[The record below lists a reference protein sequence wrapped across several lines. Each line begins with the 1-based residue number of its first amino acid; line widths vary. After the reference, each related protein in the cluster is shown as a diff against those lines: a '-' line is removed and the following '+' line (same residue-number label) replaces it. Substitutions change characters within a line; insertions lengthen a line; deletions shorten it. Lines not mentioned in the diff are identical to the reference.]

1 MEGKHRACCFC
12 AMRGG
17 NDGLAG
23 VIQFSRNV
31 YLSTQDVPSTVPT
44 AEETLVNTTKSL
56 PPGASRSSEAMYT
69 WHIRGVPSLHHTSP
83 SQSRRRAPVYRAT
96 AAAAAE
102 GRPITPTGRGCFA
115 RGTLQDN

>member
-56 PPGASRSSEAMYT
+56 PPGPQR
-69 WHIRGVPSLHHTSP
+69 
-83 SQSRRRAPVYRAT
+83 
-96 AAAAAE
+96 
-102 GRPITPTGRGCFA
+102 
-115 RGTLQDN
+115 